1 MVSPDYVK
9 QLQLEKQLKCWTV
22 MSYDRKSVLNEN
34 DSTDVELSDSIERL
48 QSALRAIMSEMVF
61 VRLRPNTKAERGKG
75 GNANSET
82 YDLVVKINNSPAQ
95 QPNLTGPTWNDY
107 QALNNKYLE
116 VQIER
121 LRLELSDN
129 KESIT
134 DQLIKA
140 LASNPRLVGSIAGA
154 IERIAGGPAIAAP
167 PQTYQVQNTLQS
179 PNNDVNTAAQ
189 RLQELIPDKPIGE
202 ILTKMAAFLEANQGQ
217 IPQILSIISPD

>member
-34 DSTDVELSDSIERL
+34 DSTEVELQDSIDRL

-82 YDLVVKINNSPAQ
+82 YDLVVKINNSPTAQ
-95 QPNLTGPTWNDY
+95 QHNLTGPTWNDY

-167 PQTYQVQNTLQS
+167 PQTYQVQNTLQQ
-179 PNNDVNTAAQ
+179 NNDVTTAAQ
-189 RLQELIPDKPIGE
+189 RLQELIPDKPVGE
-202 ILTKMAAFLEANQGQ
+202 ILTKMATFLEANQGQ
-217 IPQILSIISPD
+217 IPQILAIISPD